1 MAELRRV
8 DPRALL
14 PNPDNP
20 RRTPVPAAFDEGLRA
35 SIAAVG
41 IIHAPLVAEHPNGR
55 LVIIAGHRRTAQAI
69 AAGLAEIDVD
79 VRSPEEA
86 ADAMRAFAENAV
98 RAPAGA
104 VDTWRGIERLEAAGW
119 SEQAIA
125 DALAQPLRTVRRL
138 KLLARLHPPMLDAI
152 AAGAMPHEE
161 QLRTIAAATAE
172 EQAEVWKRHR
182 PKKGQPPTWSEVAR
196 ALAKRRIPFAAAR
209 FGEDLAAA
217 YGVRWQED
225 LFAPAGEDGRY
236 TTDAE
241 AFFGAQQ
248 EWLANNLPPK
258 AKLLPVDPYGQ
269 VELPKG
275 AQRVWDKPRRG
286 DVEGR
291 CVHPQTGEI
300 VVIHYTPAPDKPGGK
315 AKAKGGGAPADDAVP
330 ATPARSRPQL
340 SQRGVAMIGE
350 LRTEALG
357 AALRAAPLDDLAL
370 LALLVLALTARNV
383 SVDSPAPGGWHG
395 GRAALAG
402 PLTEGGALATDPET
416 IRRAA
421 REALAAVLSLRD
433 DRTASGPVALLAGVA
448 AGATEHL
455 PTMATEEFL
464 ACLSKAALEQAAS
477 AARVAPRNTAR
488 DTRAAMVRE
497 LAGTRWLHPRAAFD
511 AAEAAEATATDPAAE
526 DDGDGFEL
534 DGFDAD
540 GGEGADAL
548 PAEAAAA
555 A

>member
-8 DPRALL
+8 DPRALH

-20 RRTPVPAAFDEGLRA
+20 RRTPVPPAFDEGLRA

-41 IIHAPLVAEHPNGR
+41 IIHAPLVAEHPDGR
-55 LVIIAGHRRTAQAI
+55 LVIVAGHRRTAQAI

-79 VRSPEEA
+79 VRTPEGA

-98 RAPAGA
+98 RAPSGA

-161 QLRTIAAATAE
+161 QLRTVAAATAD

-182 PKKGQPPTWSEVAR
+182 PKKGQPPSWHEIAR

-209 FGEDLAAA
+209 FGEDLAAT
-217 YGVRWQED
+217 YGVTWRED

-241 AFFGAQQ
+241 AFFAAQQ
-248 EWLANNLPPK
+248 EWLAANMPPK
-258 AKLLPVDPYGQ
+258 ARLLPVDPYGQ

-275 AQRVWDKPRRG
+275 ARRVWDKPRRG

-291 CVHPQTGEI
+291 CVHPQTGEVI
-300 VVIHYTPAPDKPGGK
+300 VVHYTPAAEKATTGKGKGKGAGAGPD
-315 AKAKGGGAPADDAVP
+315 APAAVP
-330 ATPARSRPQL
+330 ARTRPDL

-357 AALRAAPLDDLAL
+357 AALREAPLDDLAL
-370 LALLVLALTARNV
+370 LALLTLALTARNV
-383 SVDSPAPGGWHG
+383 SVDSPAPGGWYG
-395 GRAALAG
+395 ARTALAA
-402 PLTEGGALATDPET
+402 PLSEGGALATDPET

-433 DRTASGPVALLAGVA
+433 DRTASGPVALLAGIA
-448 AGATEHL
+448 ADAADQL
-455 PTMATEEFL
+455 PSMATEEFL
-464 ACLSKAALEQAAS
+464 ACLSKTALEKAAS

-497 LAGTRWLHPRAAFD
+497 LAGTRWLHPRATFD
-511 AAEAAEATATDPAAE
+511 AAEAATAAATAAEPAPE
-526 DDGDGFEL
+526 DDGGEEDFG
-534 DGFDAD
+534 AD
-540 GGEGADAL
+540 EEEGADAL
-548 PAEAAAA
+548 TADAA
-555 A
+555 